1 MSLGT
6 IRCILHTHKIG
17 TDVVDAVY
25 WFLISSVANPK
36 TKWTATSFCE
46 ALRPTTIQMVESLL
60 GESRRLE
67 VALFLLYT
75 GREW

>member
-25 WFLISSVANPK
+25 WVLDILCSQPENQVDCN
-36 TKWTATSFCE
+36 
-46 ALRPTTIQMVESLL
+46 LL
-60 GESRRLE
+60 L
-67 VALFLLYT
+67 
-75 GREW
+75 